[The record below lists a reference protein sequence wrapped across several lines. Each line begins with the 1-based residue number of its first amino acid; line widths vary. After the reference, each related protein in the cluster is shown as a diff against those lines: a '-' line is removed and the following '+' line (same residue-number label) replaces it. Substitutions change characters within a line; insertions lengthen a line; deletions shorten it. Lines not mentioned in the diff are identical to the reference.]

1 MNTFFPLSFGGS
13 FKRKIGVFFP
23 CQIRQY
29 DDDHVFSLKI
39 QSDNNARLHRLLDYN
54 SALE

>member
-1 MNTFFPLSFGGS
+1 MHRKEKEETDGS
-13 FKRKIGVFFP
+13 NGEE
-23 CQIRQY
+23 